1 MKKIFV
7 LIIFALTS
15 LVMISCEGDLSG
27 ITLPTGDIT
36 LPTGEITT
44 GDLTTDLPTTSDATT
59 ITSESTISEEP
70 TTTEVPMT
78 TEQPT
83 TGSETETHTEVNT
96 VEPTT
101 TEAPTTEA
109 PTTQA
114 PTTEAP
120 TTTEVSSEERQT
132 EINNLRLVLQANDMD
147 VSDEAAFAEEL
158 YDSGMTASDLTAMM
172 QDISPLMEMS
182 PEASMTDM
190 YAVIDD
196 VMADMDRE
204 MIRAL
209 LSAVI
214 KVELKNNLEMQ
225 LSAMQPLSLEEDM
238 TEEEVMMLEALIEFI
253 ETSGD
258 DAVDTVMVVLNYVMD
273 IQDILD
279 PEIIENIETLS
290 EKETFNAFDINLMVM
305 IKNGLINAFKNALPS
320 DQDFILVNSTIISL
334 VDIMSGDVVDFEAL
348 MIQKQSMMQRMSIS
362 LMFDFVLSIDANYV
376 TALINVSENPDDIND
391 IKTFAHANIYLID
404 SFLEDY
410 STDIDALNNVLTM
423 EEKVSVFNDFFINQ
437 MLFFVLSQDMD
448 ETMADDVIQIIHS
461 YLDVENLVDLQMIL
475 GDVFEEIIDQIILN
489 DYDLIDAFIDMV
501 NINEMD
507 YATYDLYNEAMMQQM
522 FILIQEGSNVINP
535 VVQDGT
541 VEEFNVVN
549 DLVMTLIGLQIEL
562 DGYMMDYDVTDQL
575 ALYNLVGDSIYA
587 IETNVFSIMQHTV
600 DFVSTSDYLVT
611 LYPILIDM
619 SSDPTQE
626 TMAQLGIEMANAYI
640 DFYTLVSTDIDAIE
654 TEVIALLN
662 DTSFQTLTDITQ
674 EEIDEVLFIFDEVLP
689 NILNQAMLI
698 KDYDYTNLTIEEM
711 EDVQI
716 FLGIF
721 FPMPEEEPV
730 S

>member
-36 LPTGEITT
+36 ITTDESTT

-83 TGSETETHTEVNT
+83 TGSDTETHTEVNT

-109 PTTQA
+109 PTTEA
-114 PTTEAP
+114 PTTQAP

-132 EINNLRLVLQANDMD
+132 EINNLRLVLQANDMV

-172 QDISPLMEMS
+172 QDISPLMQMA

-190 YAVIDD
+190 YTVIDG
-196 VMADMDRE
+196 VMADMDRD
-204 MIRAL
+204 MVRAL

-225 LSAMQPLSLEEDM
+225 LSAMQPLSLEEGM
-238 TEEEVMMLEALIEFI
+238 TEEEVMMIQALIEFI

-258 DAVDTVMVVLNYVMD
+258 EAVDSVMVVLNYLMD

-279 PEIIENIETLS
+279 PLVIQNIETLS
-290 EKETFNAFDINLMVM
+290 QKDTYTAFDINMMVM
-305 IKNGLINAFKNALPS
+305 VKNGLVNAFKDALPS
-320 DQDFILVNSTIISL
+320 DQDFMLVNSTMISL
-334 VDIMSGDVVDFEAL
+334 VDIMSGDIVDFEAL
-348 MIQKQSMMQRMSIS
+348 MVQKQAMMQRMSVS
-362 LMFDFVLSIDANYV
+362 LMFDFILSIDANYV
-376 TALINVSENPDDIND
+376 TALINVSENPNDINLV
-391 IKTFAHANIYLID
+391 KSFAHANIYLID

-410 STDIDALNNVLTM
+410 SIEIDDLNNVLTL

-437 MLFFVLSQDMD
+437 VLLFALSQDMD
-448 ETMADDVIQIIHS
+448 ETMADDVIQIIHP
-461 YLDVENLVDLQMIL
+461 YLNVETLIDLQMIF
-475 GDVFEEIIDQIILN
+475 GDVFEEIIDQIIIN

-507 YATYDLYNEAMMQQM
+507 YATYDLYNEAMIQQV
-522 FILIQEGSNVINP
+522 FILIQEGLNVINP

-549 DLVMTLIGLQIEL
+549 DLVMTLIGLQIEI
-562 DGYMMDYDVTDQL
+562 DGYMMGYDVTDQL

-587 IETNVFSIMQHTV
+587 IESNVFSIMQHTV

-611 LYPILIDM
+611 LYPILTDM

-626 TMAQLGIEMANAYI
+626 TMAQLGIEMANAFV
-640 DFYTLVSTDIDAIE
+640 DFYGLISMDIDAIE
-654 TEVIALLN
+654 LEVKVLLN
-662 DTSFQTLTDITQ
+662 DSSFQTLTGISQTD
-674 EEIDEVLFIFDEVLP
+674 IDEVTLIFDEVLP

-711 EDVQI
+711 EDVQN
-716 FLGIF
+716 FLMIF
-721 FPMPEEEPV
+721 FPMPEEQPV

>member
-7 LIIFALTS
+7 FIVFALTS

-36 LPTGEITT
+36 ITTDESTT

-59 ITSESTISEEP
+59 NTSESTISEEP
-70 TTTEVPMT
+70 TTTEEPMT
-78 TEQPT
+78 TE
-83 TGSETETHTEVNT
+83 
-96 VEPTT
+96 EPTT
-101 TEAPTTEA
+101 TEAPTSTQAPTTTEV

-132 EINNLRLVLQANDMD
+132 EINNLKLVLQANDMM
-147 VSDEAAFAEEL
+147 VNDEDAFAEEL

-320 DQDFILVNSTIISL
+320 DQDFILVNSTVISL

-362 LMFDFVLSIDANYV
+362 LMFDFALSIDANYV
-376 TALINVSENPDDIND
+376 TALINVSENPNDIND

-410 STDIDALNNVLTM
+410 ATDIDALNNVLTM

-437 MLFFVLSQDMD
+437 MLFFVLTQDMD

-461 YLDVENLVDLQMIL
+461 YLDVENLIDLQMIL
-475 GDVFEEIIDQIILN
+475 GDVFEEIIDEIVAN
-489 DYDLIDAFIDMV
+489 DYALIDAFIDMV

-507 YATYDLYNEAMMQQM
+507 YANYDLYNEAMMQQM
-522 FILIQEGSNVINP
+522 FILIQEGLNVINA

-575 ALYNLVGDSIYA
+575 ALYNLVGDSIYN
-587 IETNVFSIMQHTV
+587 IEANVFSIMQEAV
-600 DFVSTSDYLVT
+600 NFVSTSEYLDT
-611 LYPILIDM
+611 ILPIIGDM
-619 SSDPTQE
+619 SSQPNQE
-626 TMAQLGIEMANAYI
+626 MMAQLGIEMANAYI

-698 KDYDYTNLTIEEM
+698 KDYDYSNLTVEEM